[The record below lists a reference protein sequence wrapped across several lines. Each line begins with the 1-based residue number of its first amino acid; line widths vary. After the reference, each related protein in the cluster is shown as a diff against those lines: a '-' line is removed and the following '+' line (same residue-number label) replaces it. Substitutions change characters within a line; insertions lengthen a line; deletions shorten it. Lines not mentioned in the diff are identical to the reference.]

1 VRRHRFLRPAVP
13 FLCSCALALVAGGDA
28 GAQNPT
34 RPDSV
39 SRADSAA
46 PAQSTLGA
54 VIGSI
59 YDSVHTGPL
68 TGAAVLVVG
77 SPRMAFTTER
87 GAFGIDSITPGTYRL
102 RIEHPVLDSL
112 GVQFVT
118 DSFTVTPG
126 GRHAMSLAVPSN
138 ETLVALSCPAAR
150 RRLGPSAII
159 GRVLDADTDAPV
171 DSVRVSFVWQ
181 QLSLTAGLK
190 NVAVIREARSDAD
203 GVFRICGIPND
214 VEGTLQAE
222 KGPIRTSEV
231 KITFQGQPLIVQG
244 LRIGNTATVA
254 RVAADSARAAEGA
267 QPRFSRP
274 VIQRGQAVLTG
285 RVVAANGQPM
295 VGARVD
301 VQGTESVAQTNQ
313 AGEFRLTDLPSGT
326 QTVVARQIG
335 FAPVEQA
342 VNLST
347 RAPATVTITMSQ
359 PAQVLSPVVVEAER
373 DRGLERVGFQDRK
386 RALSG
391 YFLTGDDVMK
401 RGPNMLTDVF
411 RTVPSLRVERDG
423 LYDYKVVS
431 SRATMLGANCVRFF
445 IDGTP
450 YRAIYPGDVDR
461 MMPPS
466 EIGGIEVYDGSSSP
480 IQFQVAG
487 ESACTTIVIWSKF
500 RLSQANRRSR

>member
-13 FLCSCALALVAGGDA
+13 FLSVCALALAPGDA
-28 GAQNPT
+28 VWAQNPP

-39 SRADSAA
+39 SRPDSAA
-46 PAQSTLGA
+46 PQQAALGR

-68 TGAAVLVVG
+68 SGAAVLVVG
-77 SPRMAFTTER
+77 SPRMGFSTDR
-87 GAFGIDSITPGTYRL
+87 GAFGIDSVAPGTYRI
-102 RIEHPVLDSL
+102 RVEHPVLDSL

-118 DSFTVTPG
+118 DSFTVTAG
-126 GRHAMSLAVPSN
+126 GTHAMSLALPSN

-159 GRVLDADTDAPV
+159 GRVLDADTEAPV

-181 QLSLTAGLK
+181 QLSLTAGLR
-190 NVAVIREARSDAD
+190 NVAVIRDARSDAD

-222 KGPIRTSEV
+222 KGRIRTSEV
-231 KITFQGQPLIVQG
+231 KLTFQGQPLIVQG
-244 LRIGNTATVA
+244 LHIGSAATVTQ
-254 RVAADSARAAEGA
+254 VAVDSARPQGN
-267 QPRFSRP
+267 QPQFSRP

-301 VQGTESVAQTNQ
+301 VKNTESAALTNQ

-335 FAPVEQA
+335 FAQVEKA

-359 PAQVLSPVVVEAER
+359 PAQVLSPVVVEAEQ
-373 DRGLERVGFQDRK
+373 DRSLERVGFTDRK

-445 IDGTP
+445 LDGTP

-461 MMPPS
+461 MMHPNQV
-466 EIGGIEVYDGSSSP
+466 GAIEVYDGSAAP

-487 ESACTTIVIWSKF
+487 ESACTTIVIWTKF
-500 RLSQANRRSR
+500 ELERRNRRGR